1 MAKLKYV
8 GEFPE
13 GKEEISQ
20 YGYTFSGDKAVEV
33 NDADMARFAGNPFF
47 VDVAAGGR
55 SKTDKD

>member
-13 GKEEISQ
+13 GKDVIEQ

-33 NDADMARFAGNPFF
+33 DDADMVRFAGNRFF
-47 VDVAAGGR
+47 VDVAASGR
-55 SKTDKD
+55 PKADKD